1 MMFEI
6 NQITSDVQD
15 LEQLGTKEKF
25 WYSTSTGKM
34 LFKFSRA
41 GTGEHWSEKCAEQL
55 CFKLGIPCATYEL
68 AKFEGRPGVITPNLV
83 TDGFNMVMGN
93 EVLHQFESGSYPKPE
108 GADEKRV
115 KVREHTVSRVLGCL
129 DAGHIKVMPSSLG
142 LEELSPGD
150 VFCGYLMLDALI
162 SNQDRH
168 HENWAIL
175 VNGDTGERFLCPSY
189 DHAASLG
196 RELTTERRIIGLTSN
211 DKNQRV
217 ECFVSKARSLLYR
230 LKNDKKPLLT
240 VEAFY
245 CAGEKKPK
253 AKAFWL
259 ERLRG
264 VSDEDFHSIVSKI
277 PDEYMDKHA
286 KAFVLEMLKENKRRL
301 LNYENA

>member
-1 MMFEI
+1 MFVI

-25 WYSTSTGKM
+25 WYATNTGKW
-34 LFKFSRA
+34 LFKFSRT

-55 CFKLGIPCATYEL
+55 CIKLGIPCATYEL
-68 AKFEGRPGVITPNLV
+68 AECHGRPGVITPNLV
-83 TDGFNMVMGN
+83 FDGFNMVMGN
-93 EVLHQFESGSYPKPE
+93 EVLHQFESGYPKPE
-108 GADEKRV
+108 GNDEKRV

-129 DAGHIKVMPSSLG
+129 DAGHIKVMPSPFG
-142 LEELSPGD
+142 LENLSPGD

-175 VNGDTGERFLCPSY
+175 VNGDTGERFLCPTY

-196 RELTTERRIIGLTSN
+196 RELTTERRISGLTSK

-217 ECFVSKARSLLYR
+217 ESFVSKARSLLFR

-240 VEAFY
+240 IDAFY
-245 CAGEKKPK
+245 CAGEKKPS

-264 VSDEDFHSIVSKI
+264 LTDEDLQNIVNSV
-277 PDEYMDKHA
+277 PEEYMDKYA
-286 KAFVLEMLKENKRRL
+286 KSFAFEMLKENKRRL
-301 LNYENA
+301 LNHEIA